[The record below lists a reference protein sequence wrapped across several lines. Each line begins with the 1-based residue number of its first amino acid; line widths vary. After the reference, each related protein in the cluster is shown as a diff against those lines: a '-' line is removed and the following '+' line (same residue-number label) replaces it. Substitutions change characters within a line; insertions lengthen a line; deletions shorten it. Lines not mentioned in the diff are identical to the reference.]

1 MFIDKEILV
10 LIGALILL
18 AIIGHLKAQIIK
30 KEIRMEQNSINAR
43 RALANAKRKQILNDS
58 VEQWRPNE

>member
-18 AIIGHLKAQIIK
+18 AIIGYLKAQIIK

>member
-18 AIIGHLKAQIIK
+18 AIIGYLKAQIIK
-30 KEIRMEQNSINAR
+30 KEIRMEQNNVDMRRAIANAR
-43 RALANAKRKQILNDS
+43 RKQVLNDS